1 MFRTSSI
8 LLLGFSFP
16 ILYSPCIFVR
26 TYSTILIGRA
36 RRCHGATKAA
46 QTTGWGNMKP
56 TTLATVSGLLVVLV
70 AFPGA
75 SAQPAPTSAPP
86 IQVNIPQ
93 PSAGMSAD
101 RSAGDDA
108 TEIAKKLQ
116 NPVGDLISVPFTNYT
131 NFNVG
136 PNKGTQDVLQIQ
148 PVIPIHVNPDWN
160 VITRT
165 VASLVWS
172 PSFQPAASLPPFGMA
187 PTSFTAFLSP
197 ANPIDG
203 WVWGVGPVTQLPTIS
218 NKELGSNVWG
228 LGPSF
233 VVVKLAGP
241 IVAGILV
248 NNVFSLGGTTSRG
261 GTHYNTFLFEPFFNY
276 NFGGG
281 WFVGTVPIM
290 TANWDAG
297 GEKWTLPVGFQ
308 AGRVIKIRGK
318 LPVKLEVGAYYN
330 ALRPP
335 GAGTWQLLTEV
346 ALVF

>member
-1 MFRTSSI
+1 MPNRFAS
-8 LLLGFSFP
+8 
-16 ILYSPCIFVR
+16 
-26 TYSTILIGRA
+26 LIRA
-36 RRCHGATKAA
+36 
-46 QTTGWGNMKP
+46 
-56 TTLATVSGLLVVLV
+56 TLAGLFGLLIMGS
-70 AFPGA
+70 AGA
-75 SAQPAPTSAPP
+75 IAQPAPPAATP
-86 IQVNIPQ
+86 IQVKIPQ
-93 PSAGMSAD
+93 SSVALSAD
-101 RSAGDDA
+101 HSGADDA

-148 PVIPIHVNPDWN
+148 PVIPFHVSEDWN
-160 VITRT
+160 IITRT

-172 PSFQPAASLPPFGMA
+172 PSFQPTASVPPFGIA
-187 PTSFTAFLSP
+187 QTSFTAFLSP
-197 ANPIDG
+197 RNPVDG
-203 WVWGVGPVTQLPTIS
+203 WLWGVGPVTQIPTIS
-218 NKELGSNVWG
+218 NKTLGSNVWG

-241 IVAGILV
+241 IVAGVLV
-248 NNVFSLGGTTSRG
+248 NNVFSLGGTTARG
-261 GTHYNTFLFEPFFNY
+261 GTRYNTFLIEPFFDY

-297 GEKWTLPVGFQ
+297 GEKWTLPVGMQ
-308 AGRVIKIRGK
+308 AGRVIKLEGK
-318 LPVKLEVGAYYN
+318 LPVKLQAAVYYN